1 MGGSSNKRME
11 DPARGRSNMSEPL
24 DAATAALVRL
34 AAAVAEGHLP
44 ELHERFA
51 AARRA
56 GVPPLWIDELLL
68 QSMLVVGY
76 PLALVAFGV
85 WRDVA
90 GPPGEEE
97 GPAAA
102 EPLAREGLHAGGGSG
117 AAGGAG

>member
-34 AAAVAEGHLP
+34 AAAVAAGHVP

-51 AARRA
+51 AARQA

-90 GPPGEEE
+90 GPADGE
-97 GPAAA
+97 GGRAAA
-102 EPLAREGLHAGGGSG
+102 EPVAEEGGQAGADRG
-117 AAGGAG
+117 AA